1 MEEREDTELLREL
14 LPRLISSFQIAAQ
27 LEDHSQRLTRSRDEN
42 REAHVL
48 TYEPVE
54 EIDLEFTRS

>member
-1 MEEREDTELLREL
+1 M
-14 LPRLISSFQIAAQ
+14 LPQFISSFQIEAK
-27 LEDHSQRLTRSRDEN
+27 LEDYSQRLFRSREEN